1 MIRITTTP
9 APAAAESAGARPS
22 APSAPSASSAPAP
35 NSNPANGFAAPDLQT
50 VAVDADGRGKD
61 AGPTVRES
69 ASKAGAEDAVDVD
82 FDLMPGAEVEL

>member
-1 MIRITTTP
+1 MCGGATVRTVRIVR
-9 APAAAESAGARPS
+9 ARAELQSCERFRGARP
-22 APSAPSASSAPAP
+22 ADGSS
-35 NSNPANGFAAPDLQT
+35 
-50 VAVDADGRGKD
+50 DADGRGKD